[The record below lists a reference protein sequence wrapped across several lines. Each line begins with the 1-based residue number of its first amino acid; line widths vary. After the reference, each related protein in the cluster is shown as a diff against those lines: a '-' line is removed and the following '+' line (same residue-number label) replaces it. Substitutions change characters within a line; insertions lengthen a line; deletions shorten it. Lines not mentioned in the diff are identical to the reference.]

1 VAVDMRFSSG
11 GRVNLLVLANC
22 SSLILARLMA
32 SFNVLGLNIRIPSA
46 ISDFNP
52 PMNVPTRAF
61 CVQP

>member
-1 VAVDMRFSSG
+1 
-11 GRVNLLVLANC
+11 
-22 SSLILARLMA
+22 MA

>member
-1 VAVDMRFSSG
+1 MHIRFNSG

-22 SSLILARLMA
+22 SSLILAWLMA

-46 ISDFNP
+46 ISYLNP
-52 PMNVPTRAF
+52 PMNVPIRAF